1 MRKQNKI
8 EKKTSYGRFKEG
20 FHMNCIGK
28 HKCTE
33 LLCADADYCRI
44 RKFCLL
50 LLLLLFTWK
59 HILNLC
65 ASM

>member
-33 LLCADADYCRI
+33 LLCADADYC
-44 RKFCLL
+44 
-50 LLLLLFTWK
+50 
-59 HILNLC
+59 LC
-65 ASM
+65 IDGL